1 MKNMSQHV
9 IFICYYNLERYYHS
23 NVLVFRGGCFHFCFL
38 FHCLGF
44 FAYLFFLFDLLFFRS
59 IRSYRNKLNTIRPFI
74 STMSN
79 TTISKHVYATVQE
92 ESDKMW
98 ERTNIN
104 PL

>member
-1 MKNMSQHV
+1 MSH
-9 IFICYYNLERYYHS
+9 
-23 NVLVFRGGCFHFCFL
+23 
-38 FHCLGF
+38 
-44 FAYLFFLFDLLFFRS
+44 
-59 IRSYRNKLNTIRPFI
+59 
-74 STMSN
+74 